1 MRRILT
7 SLLVAAA
14 GAAYQ
19 AQAPQSSRVQET
31 FRTGVELVRLDVSV
45 LDKDRRPI
53 RGLTAED
60 FTILEDGKPQPI
72 AAFSAIDIP
81 AAVAPAAGWM
91 HEVGSDVVT
100 NQLDVRRVVVI
111 LMDDGNTSADDGA
124 PKTARQ
130 IARAVI
136 DRLGPND
143 LAAVVFTL
151 QGKPQNFTTDRRQLI
166 AAVESFVPKA
176 NVRPGKWTAANPNMR
191 DLPTGV
197 VPETGTPL
205 ACQIPGFPNC
215 LTRTLTSVASAI
227 EDTPTGRK
235 TIALIS
241 SGVPYNFSMENLNL
255 ASDVD
260 DLQQTFHNLQRANV
274 NVYPFDPRG
283 LTADGIISERI
294 DSLRIFADHTG
305 GRATVATNTPWEQ
318 VPQMFAENSSYYLL
332 GIRPPDNGKPDA
344 FRRIAVKVAVPD
356 AEVRARAGYYPATRK
371 ARSRT
376 SKSAPPLTGLD
387 QAFGA
392 ALPSGT
398 LPLEVSVVPLAASDG
413 RQGVVLV
420 TTSVR
425 RPVTETI
432 STERLAIRTAAVDI
446 SSAKELASHRQ
457 TGELTLRPHASGERR
472 FELQSRLTVRPGRY
486 EIRVGAEV
494 SGSAGG
500 VFTPVEVPDFS
511 KAPLS
516 VSGLVLGLRRS
527 VQDDGLA
534 GLLPIVPTAA
544 REFTAS
550 APVTAFLRVYQGG
563 RSAPVPVEIRLRTV
577 DTSMRTVGEESTH
590 LEPARFQSGRSA
602 DCEFELPLSRLAE
615 GEYLLTVEA
624 SAAKSSARREV
635 RFRVSAREGSAGPK
649 GPALQTW

>member
-7 SLLVAAA
+7 SVLVVAA

-19 AQAPQSSRVQET
+19 AQAPPSGAVQET

-53 RGLTAED
+53 RGLTAQD

-81 AAVAPAAGWM
+81 DALEPAAGWM
-91 HEVGSDVVT
+91 HEVGSDVAT
-100 NQLDVRRVVVI
+100 NQLDVRRVVVV

-143 LAAVVFTL
+143 LAAVVFTFR
-151 QGKPQNFTTDRRQLI
+151 GKSQNFTTDRRQLI
-166 AAVESFVPKA
+166 AAVESFVPKGTA
-176 NVRPGKWTAANPNMR
+176 APGKWSASS
-191 DLPTGV
+191 
-197 VPETGTPL
+197 TPL
-205 ACQIPGFPNC
+205 GPQASAGPPLGCQIPGFPNC
-215 LTRTLTSVASAI
+215 LTRTLTSVASAL
-227 EDTPTGRK
+227 EDSPTGRK

-274 NVYPFDPRG
+274 TVYPFDPRG
-283 LTADGIISERI
+283 LTADGIISEKI

-332 GIRPPDNGKPDA
+332 GIRSSDNGKPGA
-344 FRRIAVKVAVPD
+344 FRRIAVKVDRPD
-356 AEVRARAGYYPATRK
+356 AEVRARAGYYPASRQT
-371 ARSRT
+371 RSRT
-376 SKSAPPLTGLD
+376 SKFSPPATALD
-387 QAFGA
+387 RAFGA

-398 LPLEVSVVPLAASDG
+398 LPLEVSVVPLAAGDG

-425 RPVTETI
+425 RPVTDTI
-432 STERLAIRTAAVDI
+432 STERLAVYTAAVDI

-511 KAPLS
+511 KARLS
-516 VSGLVLGLRRS
+516 LSGLVLGLRRS

-550 APVTAFLRVYQGG
+550 AAVTAFLRVYQGG
-563 RSAPVPVEIRLRTV
+563 RSAPDPVEIRLRTV
-577 DTSMRTVGEESTH
+577 DTSMRTVAEDSAH
-590 LEPARFQSGRSA
+590 LEPDRFQSGRSA
-602 DCEFELPLSRLAE
+602 DCQFALPLARLAE

-624 SAAKSSARREV
+624 SAAKTSARREV
-635 RFRVSAREGSAGPK
+635 RFRVEASER
-649 GPALQTW
+649 

>member
-7 SLLVAAA
+7 SLLVAGA

-19 AQAPQSSRVQET
+19 AQAPQSSSVQDT

-45 LDKDRRPI
+45 LDQDRRPI
-53 RGLTAED
+53 RGLTAQD

-81 AAVAPAAGWM
+81 DAAAPAAGWM
-91 HEVGSDVVT
+91 HDVGSDVVT

-111 LMDDGNTSADDGA
+111 LMDDGNTSVDDGA

-143 LAAVVFTL
+143 LAAVVFTF
-151 QGKPQNFTTDRRQLI
+151 QGKSQNFTTDRRQLI
-166 AAVESFVPKA
+166 AAVESFVPKGTA
-176 NVRPGKWTAANPNMR
+176 APGKWSVTPNP
-191 DLPTGV
+191 LGAQALA
-197 VPETGTPL
+197 GPL
-205 ACQIPGFPNC
+205 LGCQIPGFPNC
-215 LTRTLTSVASAI
+215 LTRTLTSVASAL
-227 EDTPTGRK
+227 EDTPAGRK

-255 ASDVD
+255 ANDVD

-332 GIRPPDNGKPDA
+332 GIRPSDNGKPDA
-344 FRRIAVKVAVPD
+344 FRRIAVKVARPD
-356 AEVRARAGYYPATRK
+356 AEVRARAGYYPAIRK

-398 LPLEVSVVPLAASDG
+398 LPLEVSVVPLAAGDG

-432 STERLAIRTAAVDI
+432 STERLAVRTAAVDI

-457 TGELTLRPHASGERR
+457 TGELTLRPHAIGERR

-511 KAPLS
+511 KARLS
-516 VSGLVLGLRRS
+516 LSGLVLGLRRS

-534 GLLPIVPTAA
+534 GLLPVVPTAA

-577 DTSMRTVGEESTH
+577 DTSMRTVAEESAH

-602 DCEFELPLSRLAE
+602 DCQFELPLSRLAQ

-624 SAAKSSARREV
+624 SAAKTSVRREV
-635 RFRVSAREGSAGPK
+635 RFRVATSER
-649 GPALQTW
+649 

>member
-7 SLLVAAA
+7 LLLVVAA
-14 GAAYQ
+14 GTAYR
-19 AQAPQSSRVQET
+19 AQAPPSSAVQET

-45 LDKDRRPI
+45 LDEDRRPI
-53 RGLTAED
+53 RGLVAED

-72 AAFSAIDIP
+72 AAFSAIDLP
-81 AAVAPAAGWM
+81 DVAAPTAGWM

-111 LMDDGNTSADDGA
+111 LMDDGNTPTDDGA

-130 IARAVI
+130 IARAII

-143 LAAVVFTL
+143 LAAVVFTF

-166 AAVESFVPKA
+166 AAVESFVPKGTVPA
-176 NVRPGKWTAANPNMR
+176 GKFSAASNP
-191 DLPTGV
+191 LGAQLAGP
-197 VPETGTPL
+197 PL
-205 ACQIPGFPNC
+205 GCQIPGFPNC
-215 LTRTLTSVASAI
+215 LTRTLTSVASAL
-227 EDTPTGRK
+227 EDTPAGRK

-241 SGVPYNFSMENLNL
+241 SGVPYDFSMENLNL
-255 ASDVD
+255 ASDVE

-283 LTADGIISERI
+283 LTADGIVSKRI
-294 DSLRIFADHTG
+294 DSLRIFAEHTG
-305 GRATVATNTPWEQ
+305 GRAAVATNTPWEQ

-332 GIRPPDNGKPDA
+332 GIRPADIGKPDG
-344 FRRIAVKVAVPD
+344 FRRIAVKVARPH
-356 AEVRARAGYYPATRK
+356 AEVRARAGYYPPARK
-371 ARSRT
+371 TRSRAGR
-376 SKSAPPLTGLD
+376 SAPPLTGLD
-387 QAFGA
+387 KAFGA

-398 LPLEVSVVPLAASDG
+398 LPLEVAVAPLAAGDG

-432 STERLAIRTAAVDI
+432 STERLAVRTAVVDI

-457 TGELTLRPHASGERR
+457 TGEMTLRSHASGERR

-486 EIRVGAEV
+486 EIRVAAEV
-494 SGSAGG
+494 PGSAGG
-500 VFTPVEVPDFS
+500 AFTQVEIPEFS
-511 KAPLS
+511 KARLS
-516 VSGLVLGLRRS
+516 LSGLVLGFRRS
-527 VQDDGLA
+527 IQDEGLA
-534 GLLPIVPTAA
+534 SLLPIVPTAA
-544 REFTAS
+544 REFSAS
-550 APVTAFLRVYQGG
+550 APPTAFLRVYQGG

-577 DTSMRTVGEESTH
+577 DTSMRTVAEDSAR

-602 DCEFELPLSRLAE
+602 DYQFELPLSRFAE

-624 SAAKSSARREV
+624 SAAKTSARREV
-635 RFRVSAREGSAGPK
+635 RFR
-649 GPALQTW
+649 LQRGGAER

>member
-7 SLLVAAA
+7 SLFVVAA
-14 GAAYQ
+14 GTAYD
-19 AQAPQSSRVQET
+19 AQAPQSSAVQET

-45 LDKDRRPI
+45 LDKGRRPV
-53 RGLTAED
+53 RGLTAQD
-60 FTILEDGKPQPI
+60 FTILEDGQPQPV

-81 AAVAPAAGWM
+81 DVVAPAAGWM
-91 HEVGSDVVT
+91 HEVGPDVVT
-100 NQLDVRRVVVI
+100 NQLDVRRIVVI
-111 LMDDGNTSADDGA
+111 LMDDGNTSFDDGA

-130 IARAVI
+130 IARTII

-151 QGKPQNFTTDRRQLI
+151 QGKSQNFTTDRRQLI

-176 NVRPGKWTAANPNMR
+176 NLRPGKWSAASPNPR
-191 DLPTGV
+191 DLPSGIV
-197 VPETGTPL
+197 RETAAPL
-205 ACQIPGFPNC
+205 ACEIPGFPNC
-215 LTRTLTSVASAI
+215 LTRTLTSVASAL

-255 ASDVD
+255 ANDVD

-274 NVYPFDPRG
+274 TVYPFDPRG

-305 GRATVATNTPWEQ
+305 GRATVATNTPWEE

-332 GIRPPDNGKPDA
+332 GIRPSDNGKSDR
-344 FRRIAVKVAVPD
+344 FRRITVTVARPD

-371 ARSRT
+371 TASRT

-425 RPVTETI
+425 RPVTETM
-432 STERLAIRTAAVDI
+432 STERLAVRTAAVDI
-446 SSAKELASHRQ
+446 SSAKELVSHRQ

-494 SGSAGG
+494 PGSAGG

-511 KAPLS
+511 KARLS
-516 VSGLVLGLRRS
+516 LSGLVLGVRRS
-527 VQDDGLA
+527 DQDDGLA
-534 GLLPIVPTAA
+534 DLLPIQPTAA
-544 REFTAS
+544 RVFAAS
-550 APVTAFLRVYQGG
+550 FPATAFLRVYQGG
-563 RSAPVPVEIRLRTV
+563 KSAPVPVEIRLRIV
-577 DTSMRTVGEESTH
+577 DAAMRNVAEESAR

-602 DCEFELPLSRLAE
+602 DCQFDLQLSRFAE

-624 SAAKSSARREV
+624 SAARTSARRDV
-635 RFRVSAREGSAGPK
+635 RFRVQVAEPVR
-649 GPALQTW
+649 

>member
-19 AQAPQSSRVQET
+19 AQAPQSGSVQET

-45 LDKDRRPI
+45 LDQDRRPI
-53 RGLTAED
+53 RGLTAQD

-81 AAVAPAAGWM
+81 DAVAPAAGWM
-91 HEVGSDVVT
+91 HDVGSDVVT

-111 LMDDGNTSADDGA
+111 LMDDGNTSVDDGA

-143 LAAVVFTL
+143 LAAVVFTF
-151 QGKPQNFTTDRRQLI
+151 QGKSQNFTTDRRQLI
-166 AAVESFVPKA
+166 AAVESFVPKGTA
-176 NVRPGKWTAANPNMR
+176 APGKWSVTPNP
-191 DLPTGV
+191 LGAQALA
-197 VPETGTPL
+197 GPL
-205 ACQIPGFPNC
+205 LGCQIPGFPNC
-215 LTRTLTSVASAI
+215 LTRTLTSVASAL

-255 ASDVD
+255 ANDVD

-332 GIRPPDNGKPDA
+332 GIRPSDNGKPDA
-344 FRRIAVKVAVPD
+344 FRRIAVKVARPA
-356 AEVRARAGYYPATRK
+356 AEVRARAGYYPALRR

-398 LPLEVSVVPLAASDG
+398 LPLEVSVVPLAAGDG

-432 STERLAIRTAAVDI
+432 STERLAVRTAAVDI

-457 TGELTLRPHASGERR
+457 TGELTLRPHATGERR

-511 KAPLS
+511 KARLS
-516 VSGLVLGLRRS
+516 LSGLVLGLRRS

-534 GLLPIVPTAA
+534 GLLPVVPTAV

-577 DTSMRTVGEESTH
+577 DTSMRTVAEESAH
-590 LEPARFQSGRSA
+590 LEPDRFQSGRSA
-602 DCEFELPLSRLAE
+602 DCQFELPLSRLAE

-624 SAAKSSARREV
+624 SAAKTSARREV
-635 RFRVSAREGSAGPK
+635 RFRVAASGR
-649 GPALQTW
+649 